1 MNRRV
6 GFYYRSAPI
15 VTLAKLIEHFY
26 HRALTES
33 EGGNGASTYLLHY
46 KEGENMTAEQLWSK
60 FAEKNGIKHNE
71 YEAWQFGDAPDKLA
85 ELVLRGIKTGT
96 ASAEELYK
104 IDNEPLPTEGEY
116 SVILNSRDEAVCV
129 IRTTKVYVVP
139 FCDVSAHHA
148 FCEGEGDRSLAY
160 WRKVHEEFF
169 RNEYEACGLEFSQ
182 DIPVVCEEFE
192 LLMKAEE
199 C

>member
-1 MNRRV
+1 MAIRRRT
-6 GFYYRSAPI
+6 GQACRTCA
-15 VTLAKLIEHFY
+15 ARH
-26 HRALTES
+26 
-33 EGGNGASTYLLHY
+33 
-46 KEGENMTAEQLWSK
+46 
-60 FAEKNGIKHNE
+60 
-71 YEAWQFGDAPDKLA
+71 
-85 ELVLRGIKTGT
+85 KTGT

-129 IRTTKVYVVP
+129 IRTTKVYIVP

-148 FCEGEGDRSLAY
+148 FCEGEGDKSLVY

-169 RNEYEACGLEFSQ
+169 RDEYAACGLEFSQ
-182 DIPVVCEEFE
+182 DIPVICEEFE

>member
-1 MNRRV
+1 
-6 GFYYRSAPI
+6 
-15 VTLAKLIEHFY
+15 
-26 HRALTES
+26 
-33 EGGNGASTYLLHY
+33 
-46 KEGENMTAEQLWSK
+46 MTAEQLWSK

-104 IDNEPLPTEGEY
+104 I

-129 IRTTKVYVVP
+129 IRTTKVYIVP

-160 WRKVHEEFF
+160 WRKVHEEFY
-169 RNEYEACGLEFSQ
+169 RDEYAACGLEFSQ

>member
-1 MNRRV
+1 M
-6 GFYYRSAPI
+6 
-15 VTLAKLIEHFY
+15 
-26 HRALTES
+26 
-33 EGGNGASTYLLHY
+33 
-46 KEGENMTAEQLWSK
+46 EQICR
-60 FAEKNGIKHNE
+60 ENGIKHNE

-104 IDNEPLPTEGEY
+104 IDNEPIPREGEY

-129 IRTTKVYVVP
+129 IRTTKVYIVP

-160 WRKVHEEFF
+160 WRKVHEEFY
-169 RNEYEACGLEFSQ
+169 RDEYAACGLEFLRIFPLFARSLS
-182 DIPVVCEEFE
+182 C
-192 LLMKAEE
+192 L
-199 C
+199 

>member
-1 MNRRV
+1 MPRKTASNIMNTRR
-6 GFYYRSAPI
+6 GNSA
-15 VTLAKLIEHFY
+15 T
-26 HRALTES
+26 HRTSLP
-33 EGGNGASTYLLHY
+33 NLC
-46 KEGENMTAEQLWSK
+46 W
-60 FAEKNGIKHNE
+60 
-71 YEAWQFGDAPDKLA
+71 
-85 ELVLRGIKTGT
+85 LRGIKTGT

-104 IDNEPLPTEGEY
+104 IDNEPIPTEGEY

-129 IRTTKVYVVP
+129 IRTTKVYIVP

-169 RNEYEACGLEFSQ
+169 RDEYAACGLEFSQ

>member
-1 MNRRV
+1 MLQLITQL
-6 GFYYRSAPI
+6 RSFAFAPK
-15 VTLAKLIEHFY
+15 A
-26 HRALTES
+26 
-33 EGGNGASTYLLHY
+33 TYTYFLFNFR
-46 KEGENMTAEQLWSK
+46 KPVK
-60 FAEKNGIKHNE
+60 
-71 YEAWQFGDAPDKLA
+71 
-85 ELVLRGIKTGT
+85 RGIKTGT

-104 IDNEPLPTEGEY
+104 IDNEPIPTEGEY

-129 IRTTKVYVVP
+129 IRTTKVYIVP

-169 RNEYEACGLEFSQ
+169 RNEYAACGLEFSQ

-192 LLMKAEE
+192 LLMKAAE

>member
-1 MNRRV
+1 
-6 GFYYRSAPI
+6 
-15 VTLAKLIEHFY
+15 
-26 HRALTES
+26 
-33 EGGNGASTYLLHY
+33 
-46 KEGENMTAEQLWSK
+46 MTAEQLWSK

-104 IDNEPLPTEGEY
+104 IDNEPIPTEGEY
-116 SVILNSRDEAVCV
+116 S
-129 IRTTKVYVVP
+129 
-139 FCDVSAHHA
+139 VSAHHA

-160 WRKVHEEFF
+160 RRKVHEELF
-169 RNEYEACGLEFSQ
+169 RDEYAACGLEFSQ

>member
-1 MNRRV
+1 
-6 GFYYRSAPI
+6 
-15 VTLAKLIEHFY
+15 
-26 HRALTES
+26 
-33 EGGNGASTYLLHY
+33 
-46 KEGENMTAEQLWSK
+46 MTAEQLWSK

-104 IDNEPLPTEGEY
+104 IDNEPIPTEGEY

-129 IRTTKVYVVP
+129 IRTTKVYIVP

-169 RNEYEACGLEFSQ
+169 RNEYEAADLNFLRIFPLFARSLSCL
-182 DIPVVCEEFE
+182 
-192 LLMKAEE
+192 
-199 C
+199 

>member
-1 MNRRV
+1 
-6 GFYYRSAPI
+6 
-15 VTLAKLIEHFY
+15 
-26 HRALTES
+26 
-33 EGGNGASTYLLHY
+33 
-46 KEGENMTAEQLWSK
+46 MTAEQLWSK

-71 YEAWQFGDAPDKLA
+71 YEAWQFGGAPDKLA

-104 IDNEPLPTEGEY
+104 IDNEPIPTEGEY

-129 IRTTKVYVVP
+129 IRTTKVYIVP

-160 WRKVHEEFF
+160 CARFTRISSGTNMLPADLNF
-169 RNEYEACGLEFSQ
+169 LRTFPLFARSLSCL
-182 DIPVVCEEFE
+182 
-192 LLMKAEE
+192 
-199 C
+199 